1 MKNFYLF
8 RSAAA
13 VVLMSAAALA
23 QAQLITQRPVTLVVP
38 YPAGGPLDNA
48 ARILAEKVR
57 SSLDTTVVVDNK
69 PGAGGNIGVAGV
81 SKAVPD
87 GHTIVMGA
95 VATHAVNPWL
105 FPKMPYDALKDFTP
119 ITLVA
124 QVPNVLV
131 ISADTSKRLGIKTTK
146 DLIAYVQK
154 NPGKLNYASGG
165 NGSAGHLS
173 GELFKGLAKLFM
185 VHIPYAGAAPAQ
197 LSVLSGQ
204 TDLMFDNL
212 ASASANIKAGKLV
225 ALGVTTS
232 QRSDSLPG
240 VPSINEQLPGF
251 EISTWFGLFAPANL
265 PKATLDQLH
274 KAFASAMASPDVI
287 EKFARMSAVPSPTT
301 PAQFDAF
308 VRKEHDAYGKLI
320 ARASIKLE

>member
-23 QAQLITQRPVTLVVP
+23 QAQLIPQRPVTLVVP

-105 FPKMPYDALKDFTP
+105 FPKMPYDALMCWLLAP
-119 ITLVA
+119 IH
-124 QVPNVLV
+124 P
-131 ISADTSKRLGIKTTK
+131 
-146 DLIAYVQK
+146 
-154 NPGKLNYASGG
+154 
-165 NGSAGHLS
+165 
-173 GELFKGLAKLFM
+173 
-185 VHIPYAGAAPAQ
+185 
-197 LSVLSGQ
+197 SVL
-204 TDLMFDNL
+204 
-212 ASASANIKAGKLV
+212 
-225 ALGVTTS
+225 ALKPPKI
-232 QRSDSLPG
+232 SLPMCKK
-240 VPSINEQLPGF
+240 I
-251 EISTWFGLFAPANL
+251 
-265 PKATLDQLH
+265 
-274 KAFASAMASPDVI
+274 
-287 EKFARMSAVPSPTT
+287 
-301 PAQFDAF
+301 
-308 VRKEHDAYGKLI
+308 
-320 ARASIKLE
+320 LEN